1 MERSHHYAG
10 PGEPDAIRK
19 DEPRRGHGEPGRAA
33 VDESWVR
40 ADVVRRSNGRSKLMS
55 TIGRREFLAGA
66 LCASAALAARP
77 KGLLIES
84 HVHLY
89 SDDTARFPFA
99 NAGGGGRRPSYAVET
114 FLAFAKEARIDRAVI
129 VTPEPYQDDHRY
141 LEYCLE
147 RAPSKDFFRSSCLFD
162 PIDPRTPQRLSE
174 LVKKNKSATVALRIH
189 EMH

>member
-1 MERSHHYAG
+1 
-10 PGEPDAIRK
+10 
-19 DEPRRGHGEPGRAA
+19 
-33 VDESWVR
+33 
-40 ADVVRRSNGRSKLMS
+40 MS
-55 TIGRREFLAGA
+55 TIGRREFIAGA
-66 LCASAALAARP
+66 LCAGAAWAARP

-99 NAGGGGRRPSYAVET
+99 NAGGGGRRPSYPVET

-129 VTPEPYQDDHRY
+129 ETPEPYQDDHRY

-174 LVKKNKSATVALRIH
+174 LVKKNQGATVALRIH
-189 EMH
+189 EMHEPGTPSTTAA